1 MLKLRERISKGENRT
16 TEFKRE
22 VPVSLKNILK
32 TIIAF
37 ANDAGGDIL
46 VGIDNNSNIMGIKE
60 DTLFLEERI
69 SNSVHDNIYPIPSIY
84 YKVINIGE
92 KQIFNVKIF
101 PGVQKP
107 YYLKRDGLEHGVY
120 IRIGSTN
127 KKADASIINELR
139 RQNLNMTYDEEICHQ
154 QSCEYLSG
162 ELLRIFANK
171 YGDVEITPL
180 DILIR
185 DKYVQKT
192 NSNCYPTVGA
202 VLLFSETLPSE
213 FEYASITINQY
224 YGPDRANLESTIQIK
239 KGLLKIVS
247 LVIDELKNIL
257 WTKIKIENIERN
269 DQLEI
274 PELSIREAVINA
286 ICHRDYSIVG
296 SSTKIDVFTDRLEI
310 ISPGNLPVGITL
322 EELGQGASEI
332 RNKII
337 AKAFRRFGYI
347 EKLGTGI
354 SRMLSLC
361 KKAGI
366 PLPIFEEPGRYFKV
380 TFFRRKDINIEF
392 ENDIIKQIKKSKEMK
407 AKEISNILNV
417 HPNTILNYL
426 RVMIDNGIIEKI
438 GKGPNVRYRIKM

>member
-1 MLKLRERISKGENRT
+1 MLNISERIKKGENRT
-16 TEFKRE
+16 LEFKRE
-22 VPVSLKNILK
+22 VSDSLHNILK
-32 TIIAF
+32 TIVSF

-46 VGIDNNSNIMGIKE
+46 IGIDNNCNVVGIEE

-69 SNSVHDNIYPIPSIY
+69 SNSVHDNISPIHSIY
-84 YKVINIGE
+84 YKVVNIE
-92 KQIFNVKIF
+92 DKQIFNVKIF

-107 YYLKRDGLEHGVY
+107 YYLQREGLENGVY

-127 KKADASIINELR
+127 KKADASIISELR
-139 RQNLNMTYDEEICHQ
+139 RQNLNLSYDEKVYHQ
-154 QSCEYLSG
+154 QSCKYLSK
-162 ELLRIFANK
+162 ELIRNFANK
-171 YGDVEITPL
+171 YGDAERAPL

-192 NSNCYPTVGA
+192 NSSCYPTVGA
-202 VLLFSETLPSE
+202 VLLFSETLLPE
-213 FEYASITINQY
+213 FEYASITLNRY
-224 YGPDRANLESTIQIK
+224 EGTDRANLESTIQITH
-239 KGLLKIVS
+239 GLLKIVPI
-247 LVIDELKNIL
+247 VINELKNIL
-257 WTKIKIENIERN
+257 WMNIKIKKIERE

-286 ICHRDYSIVG
+286 ICHRDYSIIG
-296 SSTKIDVFTDRLEI
+296 SSTKIDIFNDRLEI

-322 EELGQGASEI
+322 DELGQGASEI
-332 RNKII
+332 RNKLI

-361 KKAGI
+361 KKAGV

-407 AKEISNILNV
+407 AKELSNILNV

-438 GKGPNVRYRIKM
+438 DKGPNVRYRLKL